1 MNSGLNWKAEK
12 GNTTTMTSKTL
23 FHLIAMNEDIQ
34 NLIRRELFEAT
45 ALKKYMWWALQ
56 TSQEYFWHTRELI
69 WKMLSKIHR
78 INLLKSS
85 IEITFEDTK
94 NDSIPKSLF

>member
-45 ALKKYMWWALQ
+45 ALKKYML
-56 TSQEYFWHTRELI
+56 
-69 WKMLSKIHR
+69 
-78 INLLKSS
+78 
-85 IEITFEDTK
+85 
-94 NDSIPKSLF
+94 